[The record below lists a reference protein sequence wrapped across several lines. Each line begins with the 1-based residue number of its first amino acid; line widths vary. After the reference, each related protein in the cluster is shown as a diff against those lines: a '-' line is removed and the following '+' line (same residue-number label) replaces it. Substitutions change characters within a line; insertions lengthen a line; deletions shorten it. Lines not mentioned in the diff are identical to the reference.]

1 MKNFLSKDI
10 LISKFSN
17 GCKSKQD
24 WRIGT
29 EHEKF
34 GFRKNDL
41 RPIIFEDIQKIFI
54 DLSNEYSWEK
64 VLENKKIIELRKN
77 GASITLEPGGQ
88 IELSGAPFKN
98 LFQTCIEVNQHHDEL
113 NEICK
118 NYEIEFMGIGVLPK
132 WNIDDLKI
140 MPKERYEIMQKYMQK
155 VGEKGLDMM
164 MRTTTIQ
171 ANFDFSSEFDM
182 VKKFRISQS
191 IQPLIIALYANSPF
205 INGKLTDYLS
215 FRSHIWTKTD
225 RQRCGLLSFVH
236 EEDFSFE
243 RYVDY
248 LLDVPMYFIIRN
260 NKYIDMKGITFRDFL
275 SGKKKITDEYEP
287 QIEDWELHI
296 TTVFPEVRLK
306 SFLEL
311 RGADGG
317 PWSRVCALPAFWT
330 GLLYDEISL
339 DKVLNLIKSWNFND
353 IKNFYEGVRRFGL
366 NTTTPDGEDLINFSK
381 KIIQISTEG
390 LINRGITKDGKGE
403 DSFLNPLKKILDSG
417 LTPAE
422 TWRNLYLN
430 EWSKKIDMLYK
441 NNYFK

>member
-1 MKNFLSKDI
+1 MK
-10 LISKFSN
+10 
-17 GCKSKQD
+17 
-24 WRIGT
+24 
-29 EHEKF
+29 
-34 GFRKNDL
+34 
-41 RPIIFEDIQKIFI
+41 
-54 DLSNEYSWEK
+54 
-64 VLENKKIIELRKN
+64 
-77 GASITLEPGGQ
+77 
-88 IELSGAPFKN
+88 
-98 LFQTCIEVNQHHDEL
+98 
-113 NEICK
+113 
-118 NYEIEFMGIGVLPK
+118 
-132 WNIDDLKI
+132 
-140 MPKERYEIMQKYMQK
+140 K

-171 ANFDFSSEFDM
+171 ANFDFSSESDM

-205 INGKLTDYLS
+205 IDGKLTDYLS

-225 RQRCGLLSFVH
+225 IDRCGLLSFVH

-248 LLDVPMYFIIRN
+248 LLDVPMYFIVRN

-275 SGKKKITDEYEP
+275 GGTTKITDEYDP
-287 QIEDWELHI
+287 KIEDWELHI

-330 GLLYDEISL
+330 GILYDEVSL
-339 DKVLNLIKSWNFND
+339 DKVYSLIESWNFND
-353 IKNFYEGVRRFGL
+353 IKNFYEEVRKFGL
-366 NTTTPDGEDLINFSK
+366 KTTTPDGEGLINFSK
-381 KIIQISTEG
+381 KIIQISTDG
-390 LINRGITKDGKGE
+390 LVNRGITKNGKAE

-422 TWRNLYLN
+422 TWKNLYLN

>member
-10 LISKFSN
+10 LISRFSQ

-54 DLSNEYSWEK
+54 DLSNKYSWEK

-98 LFQTCIEVNQHHDEL
+98 LFQTCREVNQHHDEL

-132 WNIDDLKI
+132 WNMDDLKI
-140 MPKERYEIMQKYMQK
+140 MPKERYKIMQKYMKK

-171 ANFDFSSEFDM
+171 ANFDFSSESDM

-205 INGKLTDYLS
+205 IDGKLTDYLS

-225 RQRCGLLSFVH
+225 IDRCGLLSFVH

-248 LLDVPMYFIIRN
+248 LLDVPMYFIVRN

-275 SGKKKITDEYEP
+275 GGTTKITDEYDP
-287 QIEDWELHI
+287 KIEDWELHI

-330 GLLYDEISL
+330 GILYDEVSL
-339 DKVLNLIKSWNFND
+339 DKVYSLIESWNFND
-353 IKNFYEGVRRFGL
+353 IKIFMR
-366 NTTTPDGEDLINFSK
+366 K
-381 KIIQISTEG
+381 
-390 LINRGITKDGKGE
+390 
-403 DSFLNPLKKILDSG
+403 
-417 LTPAE
+417 
-422 TWRNLYLN
+422 
-430 EWSKKIDMLYK
+430 
-441 NNYFK
+441 